1 MNELRSAAVG
11 IALAVSLASAP
22 AWAQDSAAP
31 APAPA
36 AYAAPTSA
44 PSASVERAE
53 PAGDGAWNTRYG
65 MIFSIENIFQNNS
78 DAVIG
83 DFGGGVGLQLNL
95 SPQSGIRFSVN
106 LSRETRPAYTTETTD
121 LVTGTKSEDFVA
133 PAFTS
138 RYDVDVGALYVM
150 RLSPSSIAPYLGF
163 GGGVGYFQEARKF
176 EDDTDPTFVT
186 EVDNLKREI
195 SLNAAGVLGVDWRLH
210 RAVSIFAEY
219 GLGVALVSLNSD
231 DGETRTSYKS
241 NGAVVYGTKTEGS
254 STEYFEFGTGLGQGG
269 RIGLIAFF

>member
-31 APAPA
+31 APA

-53 PAGDGAWNTRYG
+53 PGGDGAWNTKYG
-65 MIFSIENIFQNNS
+65 MIFSVENIFQNDS

-95 SPQSGIRFSVN
+95 SPQSAIRFSVN
-106 LSRETRPAYTTETTD
+106 LSRETRPAYVTETTN
-121 LVTGTKSEDFVA
+121 LVTGTKDEDFVV
-133 PAFTS
+133 PLFTS

-163 GGGVGYFQEARKF
+163 GGGIGYFQEALKY
-176 EDDTDPTFVT
+176 EDDTDATTVT
-186 EVDNLKREI
+186 NVDNLERRI

-219 GLGVALVSLNSD
+219 GLGVALVSFNSD
-231 DGETRTSYKS
+231 DREDRTAYKS
-241 NGAVVYGTKTEGS
+241 NGAVLWGTKEEGS

-269 RIGLIAFF
+269 RIGLVAFF